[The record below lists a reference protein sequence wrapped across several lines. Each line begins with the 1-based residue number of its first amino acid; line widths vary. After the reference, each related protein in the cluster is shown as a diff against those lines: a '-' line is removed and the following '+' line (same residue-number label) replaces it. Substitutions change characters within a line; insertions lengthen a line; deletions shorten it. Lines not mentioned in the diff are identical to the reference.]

1 MDPASRGLLASPLEL
16 LSSREIERGSRVGL
30 EPSVELQAPAPSVRG
45 GGASCRV
52 ERTRHGHGSSV
63 SGFEDYSFPTS
74 ALYVK
79 VFPSG
84 LEALAQGGGCDAEG
98 LSYED
103 VFISL
108 SQRSMSPRSGRTSY
122 RYEYLIAL
130 RCFMAKYLGIS
141 VEEDPFAQ
149 ELEVVPRCT
158 LAWFGDALCRSE
170 VLLRR
175 VRVLHKQSAGGYG
188 TVVKLVI

>member
-45 GGASCRV
+45 GGASYRV

-108 SQRSMSPRSGRTSY
+108 SQRSM
-122 RYEYLIAL
+122 
-130 RCFMAKYLGIS
+130 CFMAKYLGIS